1 MSAGTRSCVKVCT
14 YLLLAHARVVSCA
27 QTLFTKS
34 PALLQVMKILQD
46 LQEYSEKEP
55 QRDLREGRNAAY
67 LYLIAKLHRHVRVSA
82 GA

>member
-1 MSAGTRSCVKVCT
+1 
-14 YLLLAHARVVSCA
+14 
-27 QTLFTKS
+27 
-34 PALLQVMKILQD
+34 MKILQD